1 MEITEL
7 IDNEIERKVTKTI
20 VALIG
25 NTIKVGMKRRDVRD
39 HVMIS
44 CIRTKGIEAN

>member
-1 MEITEL
+1 MEITEI
-7 IDNEIERKVTKTI
+7 IDKETEKKVAKTI

-25 NTIKVGMKRRDVRD
+25 NNIKVGMKRRYVRD

-44 CIRTKGIEAN
+44 CIRTKGIQS

>member
-7 IDNEIERKVTKTI
+7 TDKEIQRKVTKAI

-25 NTIKVGMKRRDVRD
+25 NNIKVGMKRRYVRD